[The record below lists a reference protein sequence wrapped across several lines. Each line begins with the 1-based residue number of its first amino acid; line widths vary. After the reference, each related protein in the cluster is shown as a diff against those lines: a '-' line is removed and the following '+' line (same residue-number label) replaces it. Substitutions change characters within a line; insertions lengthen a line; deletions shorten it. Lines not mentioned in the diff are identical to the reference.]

1 VSEKTGPITTI
12 RVYRQQ
18 SVSDER
24 YHLSLK
30 TGLLNG
36 VTGRYIYILCFVRAN
51 KFFVNS
57 YFFY

>member
-1 VSEKTGPITTI
+1 MSEETGPITTI

-30 TGLLNG
+30 RGLLNG
-36 VTGRYIYILCFVRAN
+36 VTGRYIYYVLCVRT
-51 KFFVNS
+51 NS
-57 YFFY
+57 L